1 MDLKKLTHRIWHS
14 ATLMTWGNM
23 VTNSIKL
30 LVLTPLILIRYDINE
45 IAFWYLLL
53 TINSFVIVID
63 FGFYPTFSR
72 IISYAYHGL
81 SDIKEIDQNYKY
93 EGDNKPDWNFISRIF
108 GTVNSTYLALGI
120 IVFFVV
126 LFFTSYSV
134 HDLISKA
141 KTNYSLTLTYV
152 VYSINIF
159 VYFFTKK
166 YDAVIIGTNHVALI
180 NRWNIIFNLVSTLA
194 SILVVYF
201 RLWLL
206 WLAVTLLIFNILL
219 LFRDH
224 YLERKICDKK
234 FRDFKYFSFDKEI
247 FRWCWSPTWK
257 SGVLIL
263 CSTGV
268 TQATGIIYS
277 KMSDATAL
285 AAYLISLKLVS
296 TTAQFSQAPFY
307 SKLPVFSGL
316 RVKNRIKELTNETAK
331 AMQKSLWVFVLG
343 ITSLFYFGNSLLKL
357 IGSNSKLISFDILI
371 LMSFVWFFERN
382 HAMHAQVYVTTNKI
396 PFYKTAIPTAIAN
409 ILLMIFLLP
418 KIGIWAFPIA
428 QGISNLMINNWWNMK
443 ISFKFNKTQFL
454 GVFSSQRFVSIN
466 RSNFISN
473 Y

>member
-1 MDLKKLTHRIWHS
+1 
-14 ATLMTWGNM
+14 MTWGNM

-93 EGDNKPDWNFISRIF
+93 EGDNRPDWNFISRIF

-219 LFRDH
+219 LFRGIIILKEKYAIKSSEILNTFH
-224 YLERKICDKK
+224 LTKK
-234 FRDFKYFSFDKEI
+234 F
-247 FRWCWSPTWK
+247 
-257 SGVLIL
+257 SG
-263 CSTGV
+263 GV
-268 TQATGIIYS
+268 
-277 KMSDATAL
+277 
-285 AAYLISLKLVS
+285 
-296 TTAQFSQAPFY
+296 
-307 SKLPVFSGL
+307 GL
-316 RVKNRIKELTNETAK
+316 LH
-331 AMQKSLWVFVLG
+331 
-343 ITSLFYFGNSLLKL
+343 
-357 IGSNSKLISFDILI
+357 GS
-371 LMSFVWFFERN
+371 
-382 HAMHAQVYVTTNKI
+382 QVY
-396 PFYKTAIPTAIAN
+396 
-409 ILLMIFLLP
+409 
-418 KIGIWAFPIA
+418 
-428 QGISNLMINNWWNMK
+428 
-443 ISFKFNKTQFL
+443 
-454 GVFSSQRFVSIN
+454 
-466 RSNFISN
+466 
-473 Y
+473 